1 MAKVNISDVEVLDNP
16 ATFFDKFKFKIT
28 FECFEPL
35 DDDLE
40 WKVVYVGSAYN
51 SSLDQT
57 LDSILVGPIPVGRHQ
72 FVFEVDPPDPAKIPT
87 EDIVGVTVVLI
98 QALYHEK
105 EFIRIGYYVS
115 NEYKSEELAN
125 EPPAKPLLDEL
136 RRTVL
141 TTDPRVTRFPIDWGD
156 GLLDGMPEPEVNEE
170 EVMDE
175 KDMVVSGEGTTSTEQ
190 EVGESTGDKSQV
202 DADDDGDDS
211 EEGSDDNEAD
221 LDEDPA
227 AEIDLEAIDDEAD
240 AKEDL
245 MSDEEEDDDEEDGDE
260 SPSEDDAAEGEEV
273 EEILDELQ
281 EGAYENDRNVGFEPM
296 DTDTSLSK
304 SHMASSEPV
313 VSSTKSPLKQL

>member
-72 FVFEVDPPDPAKIPT
+72 FIFEVDPPDPAKIPT

-125 EPPAKPLLDEL
+125 EPPAKPLIDEL

-170 EVMDE
+170 DVMDE
-175 KDMVVSGEGTTSTEQ
+175 KDVVASVEGTTSTEQ
-190 EVGESTGDKSQV
+190 DEVGESTGDKSQV
-202 DADDDGDDS
+202 DAEDDGDDS
-211 EEGSDDNEAD
+211 EEAFEDNEAD
-221 LDEDPA
+221 PDEDPT

-245 MSDEEEDDDEEDGDE
+245 MSEEEEDEEDGDE
-260 SPSEDDAAEGEEV
+260 SPSEDDAADGEEV
-273 EEILDELQ
+273 EEISDELQ
-281 EGAYENDRNVGFEPM
+281 EGVDENDGKLGIEPM
-296 DTDTSLSK
+296 DTDAPPCK
-304 SHMASSEPV
+304 SHMASSEPIV
-313 VSSTKSPLKQL
+313 NSTKSPLRQL

>member
-16 ATFFDKFKFKIT
+16 ATFYDKFKFKIT

-35 DDDLE
+35 EDDLE

-51 SSLDQT
+51 SNLDQT

-72 FVFEVDPPDPAKIPT
+72 FIFEVDPPDPSKIPT

-98 QALYHEK
+98 QALYHER

-125 EPPAKPLLDEL
+125 EPPAKPLIDEL
-136 RRTVL
+136 KRTVL

-170 EVMDE
+170 EVIDE
-175 KDMVVSGEGTTSTEQ
+175 KDVVMGEGSPPSQQNEEEEVSGDKNQPYTE
-190 EVGESTGDKSQV
+190 
-202 DADDDGDDS
+202 DDGEDS
-211 EEGSDDNEAD
+211 EEALKDNEVD
-221 LDEDPA
+221 PDEDSA

-240 AKEDL
+240 AEEDL
-245 MSDEEEDDDEEDGDE
+245 MSEEGDDGDE
-260 SPSEDDAAEGEEV
+260 SVSEDNPVDEEEV
-273 EEILDELQ
+273 EEIPDELQ
-281 EGAYENDRNVGFEPM
+281 EGADENDDQTGLESM
-296 DTDTSLSK
+296 DTDPPPSK
-304 SHMASSEPV
+304 NNASSESPV
-313 VSSTKSPLKQL
+313 NSTKSPLKQL